1 MIAIRAFDDATL
13 IGSTVLTPGGGP
25 FLFPTSDAN
34 FSVTVTATGV
44 PIVPDPTL
52 GMVSLNVRSATTGT
66 HTLTIMATQ
75 TNLSG
80 AGSIGLASTF
90 TYNGL
95 LNPLNV
101 TTAIGTNYVDA
112 GNSAFATTTL
122 IGTTPNDGGLATAS
136 HGPIDF
142 ASVPAPLFSETEV
155 YTFTT
160 TGPAMMQSST
170 QSVGRPDPV
179 PEPMSLG
186 LLGVGLFGL
195 GLVAKRAR
203 R

>member
-1 MIAIRAFDDATL
+1 MSKKLGGLLGASLFLVVSGAAHAAPMIAIKAFDDGAL
-13 IGSTVLTPGGGP
+13 IGSTALTPGGGP

-34 FSVTVTATGV
+34 FSVTVTATGA

-142 ASVPAPLFSETEV
+142 ASVPAPLF
-155 YTFTT
+155 
-160 TGPAMMQSST
+160 
-170 QSVGRPDPV
+170 
-179 PEPMSLG
+179 
-186 LLGVGLFGL
+186 
-195 GLVAKRAR
+195 
-203 R
+203 